1 MKLRKANRLQKNQK
15 KLSWLVFPL
24 PLLKL
29 LQQLKSKNKMEQN
42 HKHKPELNRQNILKS
57 KFQLKLTL
65 QSRLLIKLWLKHSL
79 EQNLQLQLLLS
90 NR

>member
-15 KLSWLVFPL
+15 KLSLLVFPL

-29 LQQLKSKNKMEQN
+29 LQRLKSKNKVKEN
-42 HKHKPELNRQNILKS
+42 PRHKPELNRQNILKS

-65 QSRLLIKLWLKHSL
+65 QSRLLIKLWLKRSL
-79 EQNLQLQLLLS
+79 GQNLPLQLLLS